1 MSSKEKTPPNKADAP
16 PRPEI
21 PPGHGGPVR
30 NPNSN
35 DVLSGRGGRI
45 NSHSGNVRFRE
56 MVESLKREYLDPRTK
71 KLEKARIAARLV
83 ATIRHSEPP
92 GRFLKEDPHTG
103 LWIEIGDERAWKKAG
118 QALRE
123 SAPEIRAEQQAQL
136 QAAVAA
142 AGVLQGAGSGGKT
155 SVSPVDD
162 FCEEVG
168 SGGEGGRRHHHLSHA
183 DGLPGRRKN
192 GGTLSSSRSAAG
204 GSVGGRSSRQ
214 ASDPPGPRHRPNPP
228 DREGLARPRQ
238 QPYQNTYEQEMYNDR
253 IINNST
259 SPYDDYDDRE
269 LNRMRQQHYAKLSA
283 SEYNSQRMQQERQYA
298 KLQHQG
304 RYRDAYENYEHLAE
318 QQIQQR
324 MEQLTQEQYQL
335 RQKKLLQQQQQQQ
348 QQQQRT
354 YQPHEIAAALENDD
368 LLPVHA
374 GFVIPSI
381 RGDPQSPSQQE
392 YEQQQM
398 QKNYQQFQEQR
409 RMQQLIQ
416 QQEQHQQR
424 KGQTQGQGQ
433 RRGQYYHG
441 QEDDVDDDDF
451 IPHHSEAFDRFNPIS
466 SGASVSTM
474 ASFDV
479 QSMDM
484 SSIGNFSFNQ
494 STNTFG
500 GQSSR
505 GDHNTSMM
513 SGLISTGSQMSRGS
527 MARANK
533 QRKSALE
540 RKLEKVNR
548 EHRRQQAEEMGKRKM
563 VAKQQGGVGGST
575 ITDQDLY
582 QQQGTF
588 QVPTLEEG
596 RMKAGSSG
604 NHHDYSFKSKM
615 HDQSLNSFGFEAI
628 EEDEMTEASYK
639 LSNLGLSEM
648 SMGTMTFNSD
658 VLSIKS
664 RADGGMKSSNG
675 SNSTKDPSVEGT
687 KRSGSEESA
696 STDPKNPITASSLFD
711 QSVSSSVTSQKAAN
725 EAIDLANFNESFRSM
740 DMEERGGAPLPD
752 PDGVGAREG
761 LGSSNGNNA
770 MNPPRSRQKT
780 ASSTARA
787 SSRQQDPT
795 GGRLPTV
802 ARANG
807 ATAATSGA
815 PEARKESDNPALED
829 FGVSFNSIA
838 SDASSWLNQ
847 YNSMENIG
855 SDKNPW
861 DDEESRG

>member
-1 MSSKEKTPPNKADAP
+1 M
-16 PRPEI
+16 
-21 PPGHGGPVR
+21 
-30 NPNSN
+30 
-35 DVLSGRGGRI
+35 
-45 NSHSGNVRFRE
+45 
-56 MVESLKREYLDPRTK
+56 
-71 KLEKARIAARLV
+71 
-83 ATIRHSEPP
+83 
-92 GRFLKEDPHTG
+92 KEDPHTG

-142 AGVLQGAGSGGKT
+142 AGIVSGAGSGAGVLQGAVAPVGSGGKT

-168 SGGEGGRRHHHLSHA
+168 SGGEGGRRHHHHPQM

-192 GGTLSSSRSAAG
+192 GGALSSSRSAAG
-204 GSVGGRSSRQ
+204 GSIGGRSSRQ

-228 DREGLARPRQ
+228 EREGLARPRQ

-253 IINNST
+253 TMNNST
-259 SPYDDYDDRE
+259 SPYDNFDDRE
-269 LNRMRQQHYAKLSA
+269 LTRMRQQHYSQLSGA
-283 SEYNSQRMQQERQYA
+283 EYNSQRMQQERLYA
-298 KLQHQG
+298 KQQHQG
-304 RYRDAYENYEHLAE
+304 RYHDIYENYEHLAE

-348 QQQQRT
+348 QSRT
-354 YQPHEIAAALENDD
+354 YQPHEIAAALQNDD

-381 RGDPQSPSQQE
+381 RRDPQPPSQQE

-416 QQEQHQQR
+416 QQEQQQQK
-424 KGQTQGQGQ
+424 KGMTQIQGQ
-433 RRGQYYHG
+433 RQGQYYHDS
-441 QEDDVDDDDF
+441 EDEVDDDDF

-505 GDHNTSMM
+505 GDHNISMM

-548 EHRRQQAEEMGKRKM
+548 EHRRQQAAEEMEKRKM
-563 VAKQQGGVGGST
+563 AAKQQGGAAGTT
-575 ITDQDLY
+575 IPHQDLY
-582 QQQGTF
+582 QQQGTY

-596 RMKAGSSG
+596 RKKPGTSS

-664 RADGGMKSSNG
+664 RADGGVKSSSG

-687 KRSGSEESA
+687 KRSGSEASA
-696 STDPKNPITASSLFD
+696 STDPNNPITASSLFD
-711 QSVSSSVTSQKAAN
+711 QSVSSNATSQKANN

-752 PDGVGAREG
+752 PDGVGARETSG
-761 LGSSNGNNA
+761 TSSGNNA
-770 MNPPRSRQKT
+770 TNPPRSRQKT

-795 GGRLPTV
+795 GGRLPSV
-802 ARANG
+802 ARASG
-807 ATAATSGA
+807 ATATTSGA
-815 PEARKESDNPALED
+815 PEVRKEKDNPVLDD